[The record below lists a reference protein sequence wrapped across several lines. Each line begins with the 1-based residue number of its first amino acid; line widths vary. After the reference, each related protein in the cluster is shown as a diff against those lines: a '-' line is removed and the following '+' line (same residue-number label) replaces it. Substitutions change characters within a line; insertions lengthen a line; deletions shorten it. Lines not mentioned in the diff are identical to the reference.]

1 MKKRLAKIDRIATEF
16 EKVAKVLVAW
26 GNQDLAKAILKID
39 PDIIKE
45 LKRFGVEQING
56 SGYVIHH
63 FENAPTTYLS
73 KSRNPDYNQ
82 SELAKTLNDK
92 NYNPALREEMIEEIK
107 KYTVLLPAWFHNWCT
122 KHKQQ
127 IKNYTSRIEYYNLM
141 AAILKNEKIC
151 KNISELQFNDST
163 IYSALKSIQNLA
175 TTADKDYKEKIID
188 DLKILFE
195 KLQKNVKIYLRSFY
209 FGPYSHYK

>member
-1 MKKRLAKIDRIATEF
+1 MNKRLAKIDRIATEF

-107 KYTVLLPAWFHNWCT
+107 KYTVLLPVWFHNWCT

-141 AAILKNEKIC
+141 ATILKNEIIY

-175 TTADKDYKEKIID
+175 TTADKDYKK
-188 DLKILFE
+188 K
-195 KLQKNVKIYLRSFY
+195 
-209 FGPYSHYK
+209 

>member
-1 MKKRLAKIDRIATEF
+1 MNKRLAKIDRIATEF

-82 SELAKTLNDK
+82 NELAKTLNDK
-92 NYNPALREEMIEEIK
+92 NYNPALREEMIEEIMNNIDSCVCSFNGEISK
-107 KYTVLLPAWFHNWCT
+107 
-122 KHKQQ
+122 
-127 IKNYTSRIEYYNLM
+127 IYN
-141 AAILKNEKIC
+141 
-151 KNISELQFNDST
+151 F
-163 IYSALKSIQNLA
+163 QNL
-175 TTADKDYKEKIID
+175 KISKKFFTSGSRL
-188 DLKILFE
+188 DL
-195 KLQKNVKIYLRSFY
+195 
-209 FGPYSHYK
+209 

>member
-1 MKKRLAKIDRIATEF
+1 MKKQLAKIDRIATEF

-82 SELAKTLNDK
+82 SELA
-92 NYNPALREEMIEEIK
+92 IE
-107 KYTVLLPAWFHNWCT
+107 
-122 KHKQQ
+122 
-127 IKNYTSRIEYYNLM
+127 
-141 AAILKNEKIC
+141 
-151 KNISELQFNDST
+151 
-163 IYSALKSIQNLA
+163 
-175 TTADKDYKEKIID
+175 
-188 DLKILFE
+188 
-195 KLQKNVKIYLRSFY
+195 
-209 FGPYSHYK
+209 

>member
-1 MKKRLAKIDRIATEF
+1 MNKRLAKIDRIATEF

-45 LKRFGVEQING
+45 LKR
-56 SGYVIHH
+56 
-63 FENAPTTYLS
+63 L
-73 KSRNPDYNQ
+73 
-82 SELAKTLNDK
+82 
-92 NYNPALREEMIEEIK
+92 
-107 KYTVLLPAWFHNWCT
+107 
-122 KHKQQ
+122 
-127 IKNYTSRIEYYNLM
+127 EYYNLM
-141 AAILKNEKIC
+141 ASILKNEKIY

-195 KLQKNVKIYLRSFY
+195 KLQKNIKIYLRSFY
-209 FGPYSHYK
+209 FGPYSHCK